1 MYLVVG
7 LGNPGSK
14 YAETRHNAGFEA
26 CDLLASRASADAFRE
41 KFSGLTA
48 RGRFGA
54 EEVVFLKPTTF
65 MNLSGQSVQPAAAF
79 LKVPVERVIVVY
91 DEIDLPFGEVRIKK
105 GGGHGGHNGIR
116 SLLERL
122 GSPEFLR
129 VRIGIGRPP
138 AGFRGDVA
146 DYVLMR
152 FDADEKPVLG
162 DLFGKAA
169 EAAED
174 IIRNGFLEAMNRRNG
189 KAPAARSAKPKPP
202 KDPIKAAAARAA
214 AEQAALE
221 KAGKRPGGQPAAPPS
236 VDAPKGSFRDE

>member
-7 LGNPGSK
+7 LGNPGTK

-26 CDLLASRASADAFRE
+26 CDVLSGRASADGGRE
-41 KFSGLTA
+41 KFSA
-48 RGRFGA
+48 VFSRGHLG
-54 EEVVFLKPTTF
+54 EEDVSFLKPTTF

-79 LKVPVERVIVVY
+79 LKVPVERVVVVY

-138 AGFRGDVA
+138 PGFAGDVA

-152 FDADEKPVLG
+152 FDAEERPLLR
-162 DLFGKAA
+162 DLWSKAA
-169 EAAED
+169 DAAED
-174 IIRNGFLEAMNRRNG
+174 VVRLGFQEAMNRRNG
-189 KAPAARSAKPKPP
+189 NAPAPGSPMS
-202 KDPIKAAAARAA
+202 
-214 AEQAALE
+214 
-221 KAGKRPGGQPAAPPS
+221 KRPTGTARGGPGETRGRGGSKPALATSAPAPS
-236 VDAPKGSFRDE
+236 TPEGGVKK